1 MSTQNDPRSKHREN
15 LKNLLLSK
23 FMNKY
28 FIKDSET
35 DLRNLVVK
43 GVTDMLSAGAAT
55 EAQLANLD
63 RKLET
68 AIRAAR
74 TKAE

>member
-1 MSTQNDPRSKHREN
+1 
-15 LKNLLLSK
+15 LSGL
-23 FMNKY
+23 
-28 FIKDSET
+28 I
-35 DLRNLVVK
+35 VK

-74 TKAE
+74 DKKA